1 MIKEK
6 FNVDFELTAD
16 ELVDIDFEISV
27 YGIVSDADI
36 IAEVSGRDGAND
48 IEDDDSDNEEP
59 TVKYWPN

>member
-27 YGIVSDADI
+27 SGIVSDANI
-36 IAEVSGRDGAND
+36 IAEVGVRGQQKTNWNINQARF
-48 IEDDDSDNEEP
+48 
-59 TVKYWPN
+59 